1 LPNIGAGCSPKH
13 SRSASFVGRSAP
25 AVSLGGLPQIAIPV
39 GAVYSASATFP
50 VFTVPDG
57 SKSRIVAAL
66 GVGCGTD
73 SLSDRTAFA

>member
-1 LPNIGAGCSPKH
+1 VNFA
-13 SRSASFVGRSAP
+13 F
-25 AVSLGGLPQIAIPV
+25 
-39 GAVYSASATFP
+39 ATFP